1 MLYFHSSFSQN
12 NPIPIYLDTMSA
24 TYKTS
29 ESKREEFRKYL
40 EKEGVLDSL
49 TKILVCLYE
58 EPEKPI
64 NALDFLKQHL
74 HGGSPESN
82 DVETLRLELQE
93 LRTKHEAVVSENE
106 ALKAKLQEYETP
118 AEEKEAES

>member
-1 MLYFHSSFSQN
+1 
-12 NPIPIYLDTMSA
+12 MSA

-40 EKEGVLDSL
+40 EKEGVLDNL

-64 NALDFLKQHL
+64 NALDFVKHHL
-74 HGGSPESN
+74 SGGAVESS
-82 DVETLRLELQE
+82 DVESLRLDLQE
-93 LRTKHEAVVSENE
+93 LRTKHESVVAENE
-106 ALKAKLQEYETP
+106 ALKEKLKEYEAP